1 MRDLLDRT
9 YGLLTRHPWWTLG
22 LFLAG
27 HTIFTMNCRA
37 LWFSDEVR
45 YANAFENV
53 LRAGKWLVLSLNG
66 QPYPDKPPLY
76 FWLLSLLHTLSE
88 MPAVFFLGAALS
100 GLLYLFATLD
110 LNRALGRDRGLGLT
124 AGLLLLTDFVFTG
137 LLHYSRMDL
146 LFAALIL
153 CSQACLYRAYGP
165 AGTGRRLWINAGFIL
180 MALATLTKGPLGFI
194 FPLLTLVLFLAWRGE
209 LARMRNRATLQ
220 AAGIMTGLLLAWLLA
235 ALFVEGPAFIT
246 DVLGK
251 QIVTRAVNTFHH
263 KEPFWY
269 YFWALP
275 VACLPWLLL
284 PAFLPFW
291 RVFAPGHWKRAWNG
305 RRQAGAEAW
314 LWAMVLPAFLLLSCL
329 SGKVFVYVLPLL
341 APLALLAASGLEDMD
356 WSRAKAFWTALAGLL
371 LLLAAAL
378 PVAEAVV
385 PMPVAPRGVALG
397 TVLLAATGVAVL
409 LLRRDGTRVP
419 LLALALGLL
428 LWSLPL
434 HLITAPSLDNYMS
447 PKRQGEIIKA
457 YVAEGYTPLAFDIY
471 SGIFTYYAGVNIP
484 EADSLAQVAAEVDK
498 APRAILVTRKKR
510 WDAWQDRPSRLVAFD
525 EQDIAGQ
532 VYVLA
537 ATAPR

>member
-9 YGLLTRHPWWTLG
+9 YGFLTRHPWWTLG

-27 HTIFTMNCRA
+27 HTAFTMNCRA

-76 FWLLSLLHTLSE
+76 FWFLGLLHTLSE

-110 LNRALGRDRGLGLT
+110 LNRAMGRDRSLGLT

-153 CSQACLYRAYGP
+153 ACQSCLYRAYGP
-165 AGTGRRLWINAGFIL
+165 EGTGRKLWINAGFVL
-180 MALATLTKGPLGFI
+180 AALATLTKGPLGLV
-194 FPLLTLVLFLAWRGE
+194 FPLLTLVCFLAWRGE
-209 LARMRNRATLQ
+209 LGKLRTRETLQ
-220 AAGIMTGLLLAWLLA
+220 AAGIMAGLLLLWLLV
-235 ALFVEGPAFIT
+235 ALLVEGTGFIK
-246 DVLGK
+246 DILGK
-251 QIVTRAVNTFHH
+251 QIVTRALNTFHH

-275 VACLPWLLL
+275 VASLPWLLL

-291 RVFAPGHWKRAWNG
+291 RAAAPGFWKRARAG
-305 RRQAGAEAW
+305 RRQAGPTAW
-314 LWAMVLPAFLLLSCL
+314 LWFMVLPAFILLSCL

-341 APLALLAASGLEDMD
+341 APLALLAATELENMD
-356 WSRAKAFWTALAGLL
+356 WLAARRFWLVLAGLL
-371 LLLAAAL
+371 LVLAAAL

-385 PMPVAPRGVALG
+385 PLPVAPRGVALS

-409 LLRRDGTRVP
+409 MLRREGTRVP

-471 SGIFTYYAGVNIP
+471 SGIFTYYAGTNLL
-484 EADSLAQVAAEVDK
+484 ETNDLAVITAEVDK
-498 APRAILVTRKKR
+498 APRAILVLRKKH
-510 WDAWQDRPSRLVAFD
+510 WDAWKDRPSRLVAFD
-525 EQDIAGQ
+525 EQNIAGQ

>member
-22 LFLAG
+22 LLLAG
-27 HTIFTMNCRA
+27 HTAFTMNCRA

-53 LRAGKWLVLSLNG
+53 IRAGKWLVLSLNG
-66 QPYPDKPPLY
+66 APYPDKPPLY
-76 FWLLSLLHTLSE
+76 FWLLALLHTLSE

-100 GLLYLFATLD
+100 GLLYLFATLN
-110 LNRALGRDRGLGLT
+110 LNRALGQERALGLT
-124 AGLLLLTDFVFTG
+124 AGLLLLTDFVFLG

-153 CSQACLYRAYGP
+153 ASQACLYRAYGP
-165 AGTGRRLWINAGFIL
+165 AGTGRTAWINAGFVL
-180 MALATLTKGPLGFI
+180 AALATLTKGPLGLV
-194 FPLLTLVLFLAWRGE
+194 FPLLTLVCFLAWRGE
-209 LARMRNRATLQ
+209 LGKMKNRATLR

-235 ALFVEGPAFIT
+235 ALLAEGTGFIT
-246 DVLGK
+246 DILGK

-269 YFWALP
+269 YFLALP
-275 VACLPWLLL
+275 AACLPWLLL

-291 RVFAPGHWKRAWNG
+291 RAFTPGFWKRAWTG
-305 RRQAGAEAW
+305 RRQAGPRAW
-314 LWAMVLPAFLLLSCL
+314 LWCMVLPAFLLLSCL

-341 APLALLAASGLEDMD
+341 APLALLAARELEAMD
-356 WSRAKAFWTALAGLL
+356 WLKAGRFWMVLGGLL
-371 LLLAAAL
+371 LALALAL
-378 PVAEAVV
+378 PVTEALV
-385 PMPVAPRGVALG
+385 PLPVAPRGLALSF
-397 TVLLAATGVAVL
+397 VLLAAAGAGVIA
-409 LLRRDGTRVP
+409 LRRGGTRAP

-434 HLITAPSLDNYMS
+434 HLITAPSLDTYMS

-457 YVAEGYTPLAFDIY
+457 YAAEGYTPLAFDIY
-471 SGIFTYYAGVNIP
+471 SGIFTYYAGVNLLETSDLNVLI
-484 EADSLAQVAAEVDK
+484 ADLDR
-498 APRAILVTRKKR
+498 APRAILVIRKKH
-510 WDAWQDRPSRLVAFD
+510 WDAWQNRPSRLVAFD
-525 EQDIAGQ
+525 EQNIAGQ